1 MAERESCVQSA
12 ITCVEGILLLLS
24 LIALDRAMPW
34 IGCPHSFGQSTYIEA
49 VIGLC
54 DVIGNSPNTFSASH
68 YKKKTVSSLI
78 LSRKERN
85 PRGRTTKC
93 PFMIKVD
100 SIATRKLNGKKRRR
114 KRFVC
119 PRFFSPLALWVMSF
133 FFALKRRRNYSQEKK
148 RKCVVHVQKW
158 LRKGIDSRALM
169 TSFR

>member
-68 YKKKTVSSLI
+68 YKKKPFL
-78 LSRKERN
+78 LSFFQERKEILE
-85 PRGRTTKC
+85 GALLSVLSWSKW
-93 PFMIKVD
+93 
-100 SIATRKLNGKKRRR
+100 TRSLPVNLMAKKEEENALC
-114 KRFVC
+114 V
-119 PRFFSPLALWVMSF
+119 PDFFPPWLCGLWVF
-133 FFALKRRRNYSQEKK
+133 FCIKKKEELFPREEEEMCCSCPKMVTKRHR
-148 RKCVVHVQKW
+148 
-158 LRKGIDSRALM
+158 
-169 TSFR
+169 